1 MAVNILQTWHTRE
14 CSSFKLNFIVT
25 GVNVYCVG
33 SEQSR
38 VNVTVNIMV
47 LLDPTCNQ
55 AGEQV
60 SGGIREQ

>member
-47 LLDPTCNQ
+47 LLDPTCN
-55 AGEQV
+55 
-60 SGGIREQ
+60 